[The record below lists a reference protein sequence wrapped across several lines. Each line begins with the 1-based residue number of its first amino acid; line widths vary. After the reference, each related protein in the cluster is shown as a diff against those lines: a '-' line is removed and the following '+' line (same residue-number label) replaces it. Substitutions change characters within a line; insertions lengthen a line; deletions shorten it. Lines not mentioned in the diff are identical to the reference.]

1 MTNQGFDDIPHI
13 TKPRI
18 PESFWITFFHLPAWN
33 QNTNFSFSE
42 TSRITFLS
50 FSIPHRL
57 QIQKKGSGNRL
68 HFLHIVSTQKIMEL
82 TWNNGENHF
91 FTSGSGKPRWYMTIL
106 QELCGYFANIYIN
119 SPFFILHISFW
130 ALYTA
135 SFLPISLCFFQY
147 NRFLP
152 IWPFFCV
159 SALIGQLTSDLT
171 YGLCNISFFRPKWA
185 ERTCIWS
192 LKKQIPQP
200 VISLVQTHPEA

>member
-1 MTNQGFDDIPHI
+1 MTFLILQNQEFLSPSGLHFFTFLRGI
-13 TKPRI
+13 RI
-18 PESFWITFFHLPAWN
+18 QILVYQKLPGLL
-33 QNTNFSFSE
+33 
-42 TSRITFLS
+42 FLS

-106 QELCGYFANIYIN
+106 QELCGFYSAYI
-119 SPFFILHISFW
+119 IL

-135 SFLPISLCFFQY
+135 SFLPISLFFFQY

-185 ERTCIWS
+185 ERTCVWS